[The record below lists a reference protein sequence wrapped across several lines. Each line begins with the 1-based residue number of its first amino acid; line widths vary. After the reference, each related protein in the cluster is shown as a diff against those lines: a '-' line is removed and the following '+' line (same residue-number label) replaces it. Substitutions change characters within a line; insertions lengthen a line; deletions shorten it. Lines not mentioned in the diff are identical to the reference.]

1 MVQYLL
7 RVVGWKGGY
16 NVFPNDH
23 ILSIL
28 SKIEGNLESMSK
40 KGKQD
45 KSKGGWAALFSLS
58 SLAGLLTFA
67 LLVPFVWL
75 GGLGVSATVSIF
87 QNLPDFIK
95 PVNAAEASNIYAMK
109 DGKPVQVARFFNE
122 NRISVAYSDISPNM
136 IRAAVDTEDP
146 RFYQHAGVD
155 WVSLT
160 RATLTNL
167 LKGGNGPGGS
177 TITMQYVKNNLLE
190 AAVLSGDPEA
200 IAMQTDRA
208 HALQRKF
215 QEVRLAL
222 ALEKNYSKQDILAGY
237 LNLSFFGTNI
247 NGVEAASEYYFGIHA
262 KDLNVPQAA
271 MLAAM
276 LKGAEDYRPDIK
288 ANASRALNRRN
299 YVIQNMADSGDI
311 TQTEANLYKST
322 PIKLNITKV
331 PVGCEADQATA
342 FFCDFVVWTIRNSAE
357 FGPTQTD
364 REALLRKGGLD
375 IYTTMDIKLQR
386 VADAAAK
393 TYVPVNDPNHIGA
406 SAVSVQVGTGRILA
420 LTENRIY
427 DQTANNIPGHTSVN
441 YSSDRNYGGSS
452 GFQTGSTYKVFTLA
466 EWLKQGH
473 HLMDHV
479 DGRVKEWNA
488 SDFSSRCGS
497 LVGTWA
503 PKNDQPNEPK
513 EATVMTALALS
524 INTAFASMASQL
536 DLCDIRDTAVSFG
549 MHRADGTEMVSYP
562 ASVLG
567 VNEVAPLTVAA
578 AFAGI
583 ANKGTFCTPIAI
595 DRVVVRETNSEL
607 TVPKTICSQ
616 AVDPTVAAGMTY
628 AMQGVISKG
637 TGGASNT
644 GDGIPIA
651 GKTGTTDSAIHTW
664 MTGFSSQVATS
675 VWVGNVSGN
684 ISLRKIKLHGV
695 QGSTVRHDIWRTIM
709 KTANKEYG
717 GIAFD
722 PPPQTMIDATY
733 ITVPTVGGEV
743 PDVAS
748 QNILYAGLN
757 VDVQNVLVPSTAAA
771 GTVAYT
777 IPKMG
782 TAIPK
787 GSTVKV
793 FVSKGGL
800 TKVPDVSNMTVAD
813 ATTALNNAGFPSVS
827 VPQPSQKQYV
837 VHDPNIP
844 AGNVVGTLP
853 AAGKSVSS
861 ANAILLI
868 LSAGP

>member
-1 MVQYLL
+1 
-7 RVVGWKGGY
+7 
-16 NVFPNDH
+16 
-23 ILSIL
+23 
-28 SKIEGNLESMSK
+28 MSE
-40 KGKQD
+40 KGK
-45 KSKGGWAALFSLS
+45 KSKRQSGWGSLLSLS
-58 SLAGLLTFA
+58 SLAGLLSFA
-67 LLVPFVWL
+67 LLVPFIWL
-75 GGLGVSATVSIF
+75 GGLGVSATISIF

-122 NRISVAYSDISPNM
+122 NRISVAYADISPNM

-146 RFYQHAGVD
+146 RFYEHAGVD

-160 RATLTNL
+160 RATLSNI

-190 AAVLSGDPEA
+190 AAILSGDPEA

-222 ALEKNYSKQDILAGY
+222 ALEKNYSKEDILAGY

-262 KDLNVPQAA
+262 KDLNVPQSA

-288 ANASRALNRRN
+288 ANASRAMSRRN

-311 TQTEANLYKST
+311 TQTEANVYMST
-322 PIKLNITKV
+322 PIQLNITKV

-342 FFCDFVVWTIRNSAE
+342 FFCDYVVWTIRNSPE

-386 VADAAAK
+386 VADNATK

-427 DQTANNIPGHTSVN
+427 DQTASNIPGHTSVN
-441 YSSDRNYGGSS
+441 YSSDRPYGGSS

-473 HLMDHV
+473 HLLDHV

-503 PKNDQPNEPK
+503 PNNDELNEPK
-513 EATVMTALALS
+513 DLNVMTATALS
-524 INTAFASMASQL
+524 VNTAFANMASQL
-536 DLCDIRDTAVSFG
+536 DLCDIRDTAASFG
-549 MHRADGTEMVSYP
+549 MHRADGTELVYYP

-567 VNEVAPLTVAA
+567 VNEIAPLTVAA

-583 ANKGTFCTPIAI
+583 SNKGTFCTPIAI
-595 DRVVVRETNSEL
+595 DKVIVRETNSEL

-616 AVDPTVAAGMTY
+616 AVDPGVAAGMIY
-628 AMQGVISKG
+628 AMQGVISGG
-637 TGGASNT
+637 TGGASSP

-651 GKTGTTDSAIHTW
+651 GKTGTTDAGVHTW
-664 MTGFSSQVATS
+664 MTGFSTSVATS

-684 ISLRKIKLHGV
+684 ISLRKILLHGSK
-695 QGSTVRHDIWRTIM
+695 GSTVRHDIWRTIM

-722 PPPQTMIDATY
+722 PPAQEMIDATM
-733 ITVPTVGGEV
+733 ITVPTVSGQV

-748 QNILYAGLN
+748 QNIISAGLN
-757 VDVQNVLVPSTAAA
+757 VDVKSTLVSSTAPA

-777 IPKMG
+777 TPKIG

-787 GSTVKV
+787 GSIVKV
-793 FVSKGGL
+793 YVSKGGL
-800 TKVPDVSNMTVAD
+800 TKVPNVRNLSVSD
-813 ATTALNNAGFPSVS
+813 ATIALNNAGFPSVS
-827 VPQPSQKQYV
+827 VPQPSQAQYFV
-837 VHDPNIP
+837 RDATVP
-844 AGNVVGTLP
+844 AGKVVGTLP
-853 AAGKSVSS
+853 GAGKSVAS

-868 LSAGP
+868 ISTGP

>member
-1 MVQYLL
+1 MT
-7 RVVGWKGGY
+7 
-16 NVFPNDH
+16 
-23 ILSIL
+23 
-28 SKIEGNLESMSK
+28 E
-40 KGKQD
+40 KGK
-45 KSKGGWAALFSLS
+45 KSKRQGGWGALLSLS
-58 SLAGLLTFA
+58 SLASLLSFA
-67 LLVPFVWL
+67 LLVPFIWL

-122 NRISVAYSDISPNM
+122 NRISVAYDEISPNM
-136 IRAAVDTEDP
+136 VRAAIDTEDP
-146 RFYQHAGVD
+146 RFYEHAGVD

-160 RATLTNL
+160 RATLTNV

-222 ALEKNYSKQDILAGY
+222 ALEKNYSKQDIIAGY

-247 NGVEAASEYYFGIHA
+247 NGVEAASEYYFGTHA
-262 KDLNVPQAA
+262 KSLNVPQAA

-276 LKGAEDYRPDIK
+276 LKGAEDYRPDIQ
-288 ANASRALNRRN
+288 ANASRALSRRN
-299 YVIQNMADSGDI
+299 YVIQNMADAGDI
-311 TQTEANLYKST
+311 TQTEANAYMST
-322 PIKLNITKV
+322 PITLHITKV
-331 PVGCEADQATA
+331 PVGCEADQKTA
-342 FFCDFVVWTIRNSAE
+342 FFCDYVVWTIRNSPE

-386 VADAAAK
+386 VADTATK

-406 SAVSVQVGTGRILA
+406 AAVSVQVGTGRILA

-441 YSSDRNYGGSS
+441 YSSDRPYGGSS

-466 EWLKQGH
+466 EWLKKGH
-473 HLMDHV
+473 KLMDHV

-488 SDFSSRCGS
+488 TDFSSRCGS

-503 PKNDQPNEPK
+503 PNNDEPNEPK
-513 EATVMTALALS
+513 DLTVMTATALS
-524 INTAFASMASQL
+524 VNTAFAYMASKL
-536 DLCDIRDTAVSFG
+536 DLCDIRDTAASFG
-549 MHRADGTEMVSYP
+549 MHRADGTELVSYP

-567 VNEVAPLTVAA
+567 VNEIAPLTVAA

-583 ANKGTFCTPIAI
+583 SNKGTFCTPIAI
-595 DRVVVRETNSEL
+595 DRVLVRETNTEL

-637 TGGASNT
+637 TGGASSP
-644 GDGIPIA
+644 GDGVPIA
-651 GKTGTTDSAIHTW
+651 GKTGTTDAAVHTW
-664 MTGFSSQVATS
+664 MSGFSSSVATS
-675 VWVGNVSGN
+675 VWVGNVSGTT
-684 ISLRKIKLHGV
+684 SLRKILLHGAK
-695 QGSTVRHDIWRTIM
+695 GSTVRHDIWRTIM

-717 GIAFD
+717 GVAFD
-722 PPPQTMIDATY
+722 APPQDMIDGSM
-733 ITVPTVGGEV
+733 ITVPDVTGQV

-748 QNILYAGLN
+748 QNIVASGLN
-757 VDVQNVLVPSTAAA
+757 VQVKATLVSSTAPA

-777 IPKMG
+777 LPKIG
-782 TAIPK
+782 TAVPS

-793 FVSKGGL
+793 YVSKGGL
-800 TKVPDVSNMTVAD
+800 TKVPNVKGMSIND

-827 VPQPSQKQYV
+827 VPQPSQRQYF
-837 VHDPNIP
+837 VHDATVP
-844 AGNVVGTLP
+844 AGAVVGTLP
-853 AAGKSVSS
+853 GSGKAIASS
-861 ANAILLI
+861 NAILLI
-868 LSAGP
+868 ISTGP

>member
-1 MVQYLL
+1 MIQYLL
-7 RVVGWKGGY
+7 RVVGWKRGY

-40 KGKQD
+40 KGKQ
-45 KSKGGWAALFSLS
+45 SKQGGWGALLSLS
-58 SLAGLLTFA
+58 SLAGLLSFA

-75 GGLGVSATVSIF
+75 GGLGVTATVSIF

-95 PVNAAEASNIYAMK
+95 PVNAAEASNIYAIK

-122 NRISVAYSDISPNM
+122 NRISVAFDDISPNM
-136 IRAAVDTEDP
+136 VRAAVDTEDP

-160 RATLTNL
+160 RASLTNI
-167 LKGGNGPGGS
+167 LKGGSGPGGS

-247 NGVEAASEYYFGIHA
+247 NGVEAASEYYFGAHA
-262 KDLNVPQAA
+262 KELNVPQAA

-276 LKGAEDYRPDIK
+276 LKGAEDYRPDIE
-288 ANASRALNRRN
+288 ANKTRALNRRN
-299 YVIQNMADSGDI
+299 YVIQNMADAGDI
-311 TQTEANLYKST
+311 TQTEADVYKST

-331 PVGCEADQATA
+331 PVGCEADQKTA
-342 FFCDFVVWTIRNSAE
+342 FFCDYVVWTIRNSPE

-364 REALLRKGGLD
+364 REALLRRGGLD

-386 VADAAAK
+386 VADSATK

-406 SAVSVQVGTGRILA
+406 AAVSVQVGTGRILA

-441 YSSDRNYGGSS
+441 YSSDKNFGGSS

-466 EWLKQGH
+466 EWLKQGR

-503 PKNDQPNEPK
+503 PNNDQPNEPK
-513 EATVMTALALS
+513 DLTVMKALS
-524 INTAFASMASQL
+524 LSVNTAFAYMASKL
-536 DLCDIRDTAVSFG
+536 DLCDIRDTAASFG
-549 MHRADGTEMVSYP
+549 IHRADGTELVSYP

-567 VNEVAPLTVAA
+567 VNEVAPLSVAA

-628 AMQGVISKG
+628 AMQGVINGG
-637 TGGASNT
+637 TGGASST
-644 GDGIPIA
+644 GDGIPLA
-651 GKTGTTDSAIHTW
+651 GKTGTTDAGVHTW
-664 MTGFSSQVATS
+664 MSGFSTQVATS
-675 VWVGNVSGN
+675 VWVGNVSGSV
-684 ISLRKIKLHGV
+684 SLRKILLHGSK
-695 QGSTVRHDIWRTIM
+695 GSTVRHDIWRTIM
-709 KTANKEYG
+709 KSANKTYP

-722 PPPQTMIDATY
+722 APPQTMIDATY
-733 ITVPTVGGEV
+733 ITVPSVGGQV

-748 QNILYAGLN
+748 QNILAAGLG
-757 VDVQNVLVPSTAAA
+757 VDVQSVLVPSTAAA

-777 IPKMG
+777 IPKIGNSIPQG
-782 TAIPK
+782 T
-787 GSTVKV
+787 TVKV
-793 FVSKGGL
+793 YVSKGGL
-800 TKVPDVSNMTVAD
+800 TKVPDVYNMSVAD

-827 VPQPSQKQYV
+827 LPQRSQQQYF
-837 VHDPNIP
+837 VHDPNVP
-844 AGNVVGTLP
+844 DGKVVGTLP

-868 LSAGP
+868 ISTGP